1 MTAIVSPDTPACSVL
16 AQQLGDPLTATA
28 LEVTAWL
35 LLEHAGPWG
44 KNALT
49 ESGLDPAGTAE
60 LDRIERRIGVRTQL
74 ISPPAEQEPRWCYA
88 AVRAPG
94 RAPGWGRRAVDGLAD
109 LLGFDFAAL
118 AAGQLPPDFEP
129 VAEPLYAVCANEAG
143 DPCCG
148 RSGAAVHV
156 ALRAQVGDRARRTAH
171 VGGHK
176 FAANVVVFPHGHY
189 YGRVD
194 PAAAAAITAA
204 TEAGRIELEHFRGR
218 STYTIP
224 EQAADDAL
232 RQQGSYLGLDEVS
245 LVERAVEAGDR
256 TYRSRFTTADGRRHT
271 VTVRSEDQSPARLQS
286 CTDAG
291 PSTPVR
297 WSCVELHSAEPIGH
311 DA

>member
-1 MTAIVSPDTPACSVL
+1 M

-35 LLEHAGPWG
+35 LLEHPGPWG

-49 ESGLDPAGTAE
+49 ESGLDPAVTHQ
-60 LDRIERRIGVRTQL
+60 LDQVERRIGVRTQL
-74 ISPPAEQEPRWCYA
+74 ISPPGDERPRWCYA

-94 RAPGWGRRAVDGLAD
+94 ATPGWGRKAVDDITD
-109 LLGFDFAAL
+109 LLSLDFSIL
-118 AAGQLPPDFEP
+118 AAGQLPPGFEP
-129 VAEPLYAVCANEAG
+129 LAEPLYAVCANEAG

-148 RSGAAVHV
+148 RSGSAVHA
-156 ALRAQVGDRARRTAH
+156 ALRAQVGDRGRRTAH

-194 PAAAAAITAA
+194 PPAAAAITSA
-204 TEAGRIELEHFRGR
+204 TEAGRIDLEHFRGR

-224 EQAADDAL
+224 EQAADDVL
-232 RQQGSYLGLDEVS
+232 RRQGYLGVDEVT
-245 LVERAVEAGDR
+245 LTERAIEVGDR
-256 TYRSRFTTADGRRHT
+256 TYRNHFTTADGRRHT

-291 PSTPVR
+291 PSVPIR
-297 WSCVELHSAEPIGH
+297 WTCVGLDSTEPIGH
-311 DA
+311 HP